1 MKTMNTG
8 VVVERTPPLRFMFCE
23 ALKYCFH
30 CFCSLGCVPIFFF
43 FFFGGMTL
51 FKKYLGM
58 KNVADIK

>member
-8 VVVERTPPLRFMFCE
+8 VGVERTPPVRFMFCG

-43 FFFGGMTL
+43 FFDGMTVI
-51 FKKYLGM
+51 KKYLGM
-58 KNVADIK
+58 KNLADIK